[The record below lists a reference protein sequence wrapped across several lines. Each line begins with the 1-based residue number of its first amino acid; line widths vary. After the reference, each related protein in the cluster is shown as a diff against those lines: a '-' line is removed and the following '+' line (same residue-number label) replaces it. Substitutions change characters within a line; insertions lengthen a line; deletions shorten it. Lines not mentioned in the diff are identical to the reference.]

1 MATKTFSIEDGNLAN
16 KPITTSQTRT
26 YKDIDLTFANKVSGD
41 VFKKT
46 DAASVK
52 QSVKNILLTNKTERP
67 FQPYFGGNLGSFLFS
82 LSEEIDEDDIR
93 DTIENAIY
101 NFESRAL
108 VRDVKVNVKPDNH
121 DVSVTVVFQVVST
134 SKIETLNISL
144 TRLR

>member
-1 MATKTFSIEDGNLAN
+1 MARVFSLEDGNLSK
-16 KPITTSQTRT
+16 KPITTSQIRT
-26 YKDIDLTFANKVSGD
+26 YKDIDLTFENKTSGD
-41 VFKKT
+41 IFKKT
-46 DAASVK
+46 DAAAVK
-52 QSVKNILLTNKTERP
+52 QSIKNILLTNKTERP
-67 FQPYFGGNLGSFLFS
+67 FQPYFGANLGSFLFT

>member
-1 MATKTFSIEDGNLAN
+1 MSESEEENESEVEEENEENEESGEDD
-16 KPITTSQTRT
+16 Q
-26 YKDIDLTFANKVSGD
+26 
-41 VFKKT
+41 
-46 DAASVK
+46 
-52 QSVKNILLTNKTERP
+52 
-67 FQPYFGGNLGSFLFS
+67 
-82 LSEEIDEDDIR
+82 EEIDEDDIR